1 MILNNVEVTEEI
13 LTDLRTKFVIPYNLR
28 TLVLT
33 EDQHEEIA
41 KLQIEQTEQV

>member
-13 LTDLRTKFVIPYNLR
+13 LTDLRAKFVIPYNLR

-33 EDQHEEIA
+33 ED
-41 KLQIEQTEQV
+41 